1 MASQKRKRSSS
12 PANSKL
18 TTKVARTLDPITV
31 SSPITDRS
39 SIFKAY
45 FHPTT
50 PSSSSSSAPRLLQNH
65 PDLATASHRILAW
78 RRESNQQALTGSKTY
93 ITGTDDDGEKYAAK
107 HVLRA
112 LEEAKVEGVCI
123 VGRWYGGVMLG
134 PVRFVH
140 IAECAK
146 EAVGMWLARQDVE
159 RREREEEMERE
170 RLIGVLGR
178 RDESIFVLRGLV
190 VEKERQVKEDQAGK
204 AGGEE
209 LNPRD
214 AILESN
220 VMSSPAKQ
228 IVQYDTF
235 PILRLRTLEKARD
248 ATLAFL
254 LKRIDAAEAALA
266 ALKPV
271 SEQVETD
278 LQVS

>member
-1 MASQKRKRSSS
+1 MSSQKRKRSSS

-50 PSSSSSSAPRLLQNH
+50 SSSSAPKLLQNH

-107 HVLRA
+107 HVLRV
-112 LEEAKVEGVCI
+112 LEEAQVEGVCV

-159 RREREEEMERE
+159 RREREEEVERE

-178 RDESIFVLRGLV
+178 RDESILVLRGLV
-190 VEKERQVKEDQAGK
+190 AEKERQMKEGQAGK
-204 AGGEE
+204 TGGEE
-209 LNPRD
+209 IIPRGAD
-214 AILESN
+214 PESSAIP
-220 VMSSPAKQ
+220 SPAKQ
-228 IVQYDTF
+228 IVQYDSF

-254 LKRIDAAEAALA
+254 LKRIDAAETALA
-266 ALKPV
+266 ALKPA

-278 LQVS
+278 LKVP